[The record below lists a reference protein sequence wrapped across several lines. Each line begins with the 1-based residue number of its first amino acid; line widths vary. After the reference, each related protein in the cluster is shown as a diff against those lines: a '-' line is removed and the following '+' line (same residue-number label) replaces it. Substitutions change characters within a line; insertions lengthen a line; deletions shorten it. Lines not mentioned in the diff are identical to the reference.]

1 MKKLIAILL
10 TLVLTGCGFKVVQNS
25 SFNNF
30 SISDIITEGDKR
42 INFSLKN
49 KLSSQSTDSENKLI
63 QISLKTNK
71 DKQVKERNIK
81 NEITKYQIKITVNV
95 TCTEISNGS
104 EFEFSKSKSGDY
116 TVSNQYSKTLSN
128 EKKLVEL
135 LTDNIADQIL
145 NELKTKLN
153 AL

>member
-1 MKKLIAILL
+1 MKKLITILL

-30 SISDIITEGDKR
+30 SISDINTEGDKR

-49 KLSSQSTDSENKLI
+49 KLSLASTESVNKLI

-95 TCTEISNGS
+95 TCTEISNGT
-104 EFEFSKSKSGDY
+104 EFQFSKSKTGDY
-116 TVSNQYSKTLSN
+116 SVSNQYSRTLSN

-135 LTDNIADQIL
+135 LTNNIADQIL
-145 NELKTKLN
+145 DELKTKLN

>member
-42 INFSLKN
+42 INYILKN
-49 KLSSQSTDSENKLI
+49 KLLSASNESENKLI

-81 NEITKYQIKITVNV
+81 NEITKYQIQIIIKV
-95 TCTEISNGS
+95 TCSEVSNGS
-104 EFEFSKSKSGDY
+104 EFEFSKSKTGDY
-116 TVSNQYSKTLSN
+116 SVSNQYSRTLSN

>member
-10 TLVLTGCGFKVVQNS
+10 TLVLTSCGFKVVQKS

-30 SISDIITEGDKR
+30 SISDIVTEGDKR
-42 INFSLKN
+42 INFNLKN
-49 KLSSQSTDSENKLI
+49 KLSSASTENDKKLI

-71 DKQVKERNIK
+71 DKEVKERNIK
-81 NEITKYQIKITVNV
+81 NEITKYQIKITVKV
-95 TCTEISNGS
+95 SCKEISNGS
-104 EFEFSKSKSGDY
+104 EFEFSKSKTGDY
-116 TVSNQYSKTLSN
+116 SVSSQYSRTLSN

-135 LTDNIADQIL
+135 LSDNIGDQIL
-145 NELKTKLN
+145 NELNTKLN

>member
-1 MKKLIAILL
+1 MKKLITILL
-10 TLVLTGCGFKVVQNS
+10 TLVLTGCGFKVVQKS

-49 KLSSQSTDSENKLI
+49 KLSSASTESVNKLI

-95 TCTEISNGS
+95 TCTEISNGT
-104 EFEFSKSKSGDY
+104 EFEFSKSKKGDY
-116 TVSNQYSKTLSN
+116 SVSNQYSRTLSN

>member
-42 INFSLKN
+42 INYILKN
-49 KLSSQSTDSENKLI
+49 KLLSASNESENKLI

-81 NEITKYQIKITVNV
+81 NEITKYQIQITIKV
-95 TCTEISNGS
+95 TCSEVSNGS
-104 EFEFSKSKSGDY
+104 EFEFSKSKTGDY
-116 TVSNQYSKTLSN
+116 SVSNQYSRTLGN

>member
-1 MKKLIAILL
+1 MKKLITILL

-30 SISDIITEGDKR
+30 SISDINTEGDKR

-49 KLSSQSTDSENKLI
+49 KLSLASAESVNKLI

-95 TCTEISNGS
+95 TCKEISNGT
-104 EFEFSKSKSGDY
+104 EFEFSKSKKGDY
-116 TVSNQYSKTLSN
+116 SVSNQYSRTLSN

-135 LTDNIADQIL
+135 LTNNIADQIL
-145 NELKTKLN
+145 DELKTKLN

>member
-1 MKKLIAILL
+1 MKKLVAILL

-25 SFNNF
+25 SINNF

-42 INFSLKN
+42 INFILKN
-49 KLSSQSTDSENKLI
+49 KLSAASSESENKLI
-63 QISLKTNK
+63 QISLKTDK

-81 NEITKYQIKITVNV
+81 NEITKYQIKITVKV
-95 TCTEISNGS
+95 TCAEVSNS
-104 EFEFSKSKSGDY
+104 SQFEFFKSKTGDY
-116 TVSNQYSKTLSN
+116 SVSNQYSKTLSN

-145 NELKTKLN
+145 NELRTKLN

>member
-42 INFSLKN
+42 INFILKN
-49 KLSSQSTDSENKLI
+49 KLSAASSESENKLI
-63 QISLKTNK
+63 QISLKTDK

-81 NEITKYQIKITVNV
+81 NEITKYQIKITVKV
-95 TCTEISNGS
+95 TCAEVSNS
-104 EFEFSKSKSGDY
+104 SQFEFFKSKTGDY
-116 TVSNQYSKTLSN
+116 SVSNQYSKTLSN

-145 NELKTKLN
+145 NELRTKLN

>member
-42 INFSLKN
+42 INFRLKN
-49 KLSSQSTDSENKLI
+49 KLSSASTDSVNKLI
-63 QISLKTNK
+63 QISLKTKK

-81 NEITKYQIKITVNV
+81 NEITKYQIKITVSV

-104 EFEFSKSKSGDY
+104 EFEFSKSKTGDY
-116 TVSNQYSKTLSN
+116 SVSNQYSRTLSN

-145 NELKTKLN
+145 NELRTKLN
-153 AL
+153 DL

>member
-10 TLVLTGCGFKVVQNS
+10 TLVLTSCGFKVVQKS

-30 SISDIITEGDKR
+30 SISDIVTEGDKR
-42 INFSLKN
+42 INFNLKN
-49 KLSSQSTDSENKLI
+49 KLSLASTENDKKLI

-71 DKQVKERNIK
+71 DKEVKERNIK
-81 NEITKYQIKITVNV
+81 NEITKYQIKITVKV
-95 TCTEISNGS
+95 SCKEISNGS
-104 EFEFSKSKSGDY
+104 EFEFSKSKTGDY
-116 TVSNQYSKTLSN
+116 SVSNQYSRTLNN

-135 LTDNIADQIL
+135 LTDNIAGQIL

>member
-1 MKKLIAILL
+1 MKQLITILL
-10 TLVLTGCGFKVVQNS
+10 TLILTSCGFKVVQKS

-63 QISLKTNK
+63 KISLKTNK

-95 TCTEISNGS
+95 TCTEISNGT
-104 EFEFSKSKSGDY
+104 EFEFSKSKKGDY
-116 TVSNQYSKTLSN
+116 SVSNQYSRTLSN

-145 NELKTKLN
+145 NELRTKLN

>member
-1 MKKLIAILL
+1 MNENFNISGNYPLLNSEMIKLILGSEI
-10 TLVLTGCGFKVVQNS
+10 
-25 SFNNF
+25 NNF
-30 SISDIITEGDKR
+30 STSKDDKEKEFNQLYKERAALTE
-42 INFSLKN
+42 SV
-49 KLSSQSTDSENKLI
+49 NKLI
-63 QISLKTNK
+63 QISLKTIK

-104 EFEFSKSKSGDY
+104 EFEFSKSKTGDY
-116 TVSNQYSKTLSN
+116 SVSNQYSRTLSN

-135 LTDNIADQIL
+135 LTNNIADQIL
-145 NELKTKLN
+145 DELKTKLN

>member
-30 SISDIITEGDKR
+30 SISDIITEGDRR
-42 INFSLKN
+42 INYILKN
-49 KLSSQSTDSENKLI
+49 KLLSASNENENKLI

-81 NEITKYQIKITVNV
+81 NEITKYQIQITIKV
-95 TCTEISNGS
+95 TCSEVSNGS
-104 EFEFSKSKSGDY
+104 EFEFSKSKTGDY
-116 TVSNQYSKTLSN
+116 SVSNQYSRTLGN

>member
-42 INFSLKN
+42 INFRLKN
-49 KLSSQSTDSENKLI
+49 KLSSASTESVNKLI

-95 TCTEISNGS
+95 TCTEISNGT
-104 EFEFSKSKSGDY
+104 EFEFSKSKKGDY
-116 TVSNQYSKTLSN
+116 SVSNQYSRTLSN

-135 LTDNIADQIL
+135 LTNNIADQIL
-145 NELKTKLN
+145 DELKTKLN
-153 AL
+153 VL

>member
-30 SISDIITEGDKR
+30 SISDIVTEGDKR
-42 INFSLKN
+42 INFRLKN
-49 KLSSQSTDSENKLI
+49 KLSSASTESVNKLI
-63 QISLKTNK
+63 QISLKTIK

>member
-1 MKKLIAILL
+1 MKKLVAILL

-49 KLSSQSTDSENKLI
+49 KLSSASTESESKLI
-63 QISLKTNK
+63 RISLKANK
-71 DKQVKERNIK
+71 EKQVKERNIK
-81 NEITKYQIKITVNV
+81 NEITKYQIKITVNIV
-95 TCTEISNGS
+95 CTEISNGS
-104 EFEFSKSKSGDY
+104 EFEFSKSKTGDY
-116 TVSNQYSKTLSN
+116 SVSNQYSRTLNN

-145 NELKTKLN
+145 NELKTKVN

>member
-30 SISDIITEGDKR
+30 SISDINTEGDKR

-49 KLSSQSTDSENKLI
+49 KLSLASTESVNKLI
-63 QISLKTNK
+63 QISLKTKK

-104 EFEFSKSKSGDY
+104 EFEFSKSKKGDY
-116 TVSNQYSKTLSN
+116 SVSNQYSRTLSN

-135 LTDNIADQIL
+135 LTNNIADQIL
-145 NELKTKLN
+145 NELTTKLN

>member
-1 MKKLIAILL
+1 MKKLITILL
-10 TLVLTGCGFKVVQNS
+10 TLVLIGCGFKVVQNS

-30 SISDIITEGDKR
+30 RISNINTEGDKR

-49 KLSSQSTDSENKLI
+49 KLSLASTESVNKLI
-63 QISLKTNK
+63 QISLKTDK

-95 TCTEISNGS
+95 TCTEISNGT
-104 EFEFSKSKSGDY
+104 EFEFSKSKKGDY
-116 TVSNQYSKTLSN
+116 SVSNQYSRTLSN

-135 LTDNIADQIL
+135 LTNNIADQIL
-145 NELKTKLN
+145 DELKTKLN

>member
-1 MKKLIAILL
+1 MKKIITILL

-30 SISDIITEGDKR
+30 SISDINTEGDKR

-49 KLSSQSTDSENKLI
+49 KLSLASTESVNKLI

-95 TCTEISNGS
+95 TCTEISNGT
-104 EFEFSKSKSGDY
+104 EFEFSKSKKGDY
-116 TVSNQYSKTLSN
+116 SVSNQYSRTLSN

-135 LTDNIADQIL
+135 LTNNIADQIL
-145 NELKTKLN
+145 DELKTKLN

>member
-42 INFSLKN
+42 INFRLKN
-49 KLSSQSTDSENKLI
+49 KLSSASTESVNKLI

>member
-1 MKKLIAILL
+1 MKKLITILL

-30 SISDIITEGDKR
+30 SISDINTEGDKR

-49 KLSSQSTDSENKLI
+49 KLSLASTESVNKLI

-95 TCTEISNGS
+95 TCTEISNGT
-104 EFEFSKSKSGDY
+104 EFEFSKSKKGDY
-116 TVSNQYSKTLSN
+116 SVSNQYSRTLSN

-135 LTDNIADQIL
+135 LTNNIADQIL
-145 NELKTKLN
+145 DELKTKLN

>member
-49 KLSSQSTDSENKLI
+49 KLSSQSTESENKLI

>member
-1 MKKLIAILL
+1 MKKLITILL

-30 SISDIITEGDKR
+30 SISDINTEGDKR

-49 KLSSQSTDSENKLI
+49 KLSLASTESVNKLI

-81 NEITKYQIKITVNV
+81 NEITKYQIKITVSV

-104 EFEFSKSKSGDY
+104 EFEFSKSKTGDY
-116 TVSNQYSKTLSN
+116 SVSNQYSRTLSN

-145 NELKTKLN
+145 NELRTKLN
-153 AL
+153 DL

>member
-10 TLVLTGCGFKVVQNS
+10 TFVLTGCGFKVVQNS
-25 SFNNF
+25 NFNNF

-49 KLSSQSTDSENKLI
+49 KLSSASSESVNKLI
-63 QISLKTNK
+63 QISLETKK

-95 TCTEISNGS
+95 TCTETSNGS
-104 EFEFSKSKSGDY
+104 EFEFFKSKTGDY
-116 TVSNQYSKTLSN
+116 SVSSQYSRTLNN

-135 LTDNIADQIL
+135 LTDNIAGQIL

>member
-1 MKKLIAILL
+1 MKQLITILL
-10 TLVLTGCGFKVVQNS
+10 TLVLTSCGFKVVQKS

-49 KLSSQSTDSENKLI
+49 KLSSQSTESENKLI

-116 TVSNQYSKTLSN
+116 TVSNQYSRTLSN

>member
-30 SISDIITEGDKR
+30 SISDIITEGDRR
-42 INFSLKN
+42 INYILKN
-49 KLSSQSTDSENKLI
+49 KLLSASNENENKLI

-81 NEITKYQIKITVNV
+81 NEITKYQIKITINV
-95 TCTEISNGS
+95 TCAEVSNGS
-104 EFEFSKSKSGDY
+104 EFEFSKSKTGDY
-116 TVSNQYSKTLSN
+116 SVSNQYSRTLSN

>member
-42 INFSLKN
+42 INFRLKN
-49 KLSSQSTDSENKLI
+49 KLSSASTESVNKLI

-104 EFEFSKSKSGDY
+104 EFEFSKSKTGDY
-116 TVSNQYSKTLSN
+116 SVSNQYSRTLSN

-135 LTDNIADQIL
+135 LTNNIADQIL
-145 NELKTKLN
+145 NELTTKLN

>member
-42 INFSLKN
+42 INFRLKN
-49 KLSSQSTDSENKLI
+49 KLSSASTESVDKLI
-63 QISLKTNK
+63 QISL
-71 DKQVKERNIK
+71 
-81 NEITKYQIKITVNV
+81 NV
-95 TCTEISNGS
+95 TCTEISKGS
-104 EFEFSKSKSGDY
+104 EFEFSKSKTGDY
-116 TVSNQYSKTLSN
+116 SVSNQYSRTLSN

-135 LTDNIADQIL
+135 LTNNIADQIL
-145 NELKTKLN
+145 NELITKLN

>member
-1 MKKLIAILL
+1 MKKLITILL

-30 SISDIITEGDKR
+30 SISDINTEGDKR

-49 KLSSQSTDSENKLI
+49 KLSLASTESVNKLI

-95 TCTEISNGS
+95 TCTEISNGT
-104 EFEFSKSKSGDY
+104 EFEFSKSKKGDY
-116 TVSNQYSKTLSN
+116 SVSNQYSRTLSN

-135 LTDNIADQIL
+135 LTNNIADQIL
-145 NELKTKLN
+145 DELKTKLN
-153 AL
+153 VL

>member
-42 INFSLKN
+42 INFRLKN
-49 KLSSQSTDSENKLI
+49 KLSSASTESVDKLI

-104 EFEFSKSKSGDY
+104 EFEFSKSKTGDY
-116 TVSNQYSKTLSN
+116 SVSNQYSRTLSN

-135 LTDNIADQIL
+135 LTNNIADQIL
-145 NELKTKLN
+145 NELITKLN

>member
-42 INFSLKN
+42 INYILKN
-49 KLSSQSTDSENKLI
+49 KLLSASNESENKLI

-81 NEITKYQIKITVNV
+81 NEITKYQIQITIKV
-95 TCTEISNGS
+95 TCSEVSNGS
-104 EFEFSKSKSGDY
+104 EFEFSKSKTGDY
-116 TVSNQYSKTLSN
+116 SVSNQYSRTLSN

>member
-49 KLSSQSTDSENKLI
+49 KLSLASTESVNKLI

-104 EFEFSKSKSGDY
+104 EFEFSKSKKGDY
-116 TVSNQYSKTLSN
+116 SVSNQYSRTLSN

-135 LTDNIADQIL
+135 LTNNIADQIL
-145 NELKTKLN
+145 DELKTKLN

>member
-42 INFSLKN
+42 INFRLKN
-49 KLSSQSTDSENKLI
+49 KLSSASTDSVNKLI
-63 QISLKTNK
+63 QISLKTKK

>member
-42 INFSLKN
+42 INFRLKN
-49 KLSSQSTDSENKLI
+49 KLSSASTESVNKLI

-95 TCTEISNGS
+95 TCTEISKGS
-104 EFEFSKSKSGDY
+104 EFEFSKSKTGDY
-116 TVSNQYSKTLSN
+116 SVSNQYSRTLSN

-135 LTDNIADQIL
+135 LTNNIADQIL
-145 NELKTKLN
+145 DELKTKLN
-153 AL
+153 VL

>member
-1 MKKLIAILL
+1 MKQLITILL
-10 TLVLTGCGFKVVQNS
+10 TLILTSCGFKVIQKS

-81 NEITKYQIKITVNV
+81 NEITKYQIKIIVNV

>member
-1 MKKLIAILL
+1 MKQLITILL
-10 TLVLTGCGFKVVQNS
+10 TLILTSCGFKVIQKS

-104 EFEFSKSKSGDY
+104 EFEFSKSKKGDY
-116 TVSNQYSKTLSN
+116 TVSEQYSRTLSN

-135 LTDNIADQIL
+135 LTNNIADQIL
-145 NELKTKLN
+145 DELKTKLN

>member
-42 INFSLKN
+42 INYILKN
-49 KLSSQSTDSENKLI
+49 KLLSASNESENKLI

-104 EFEFSKSKSGDY
+104 EFEFSKSKTGDY
-116 TVSNQYSKTLSN
+116 SVSNQYSRTLNN

-135 LTDNIADQIL
+135 LTDNIAGQIL

>member
-1 MKKLIAILL
+1 MKQLIAILL
-10 TLVLTGCGFKVVQNS
+10 TLVLTSCGFKVVQKS

-30 SISDIITEGDKR
+30 SISEIITEGDKR

-49 KLSSQSTDSENKLI
+49 KLSSQSTESENKLI